1 MKRLTPVFI
10 FLPLL
15 LVSCSVTQ
23 TVSLGSSYGALRG
36 SSQTQISAT
45 DFFVGV
51 VEDLSSWKA
60 NGNNDP
66 VMDVAVS
73 EFAQN
78 VNNSQA
84 SSSVSFRKTGDNDYS
99 GNFSFSDLEKLVS
112 DLCLNNS
119 SQNLITVR
127 REGSRTRIKLLISL
141 ENWDTLTQVVPFL
154 ADRNFAVWGPVYNNP
169 PHDYLTEEDYK
180 ELVAFILGEDGPDA
194 IDASRITIRL
204 NLPSEVKSTNGTI
217 VSKNTVEFSF
227 PLIDFLL
234 LHNPIEFWCEF

>member
-1 MKRLTPVFI
+1 MKRLTPVLI
-10 FLPLL
+10 LLSLL

-23 TVSLGSSYGALRG
+23 SVSLNSSYGALRG

-78 VNNSQA
+78 VKA
-84 SSSVSFRKTGDNDYS
+84 SSASSNVSFKKSAENSYEGS
-99 GNFSFSDLEKLVS
+99 FSFSDLEKLVS
-112 DLCLNNS
+112 DLCLNNPN
-119 SQNLITVR
+119 QTLVTVR
-127 REGSRTRIKLLISL
+127 REGGRTRMKLLISL
-141 ENWDTLTQVVPFL
+141 ENWATLTQVVPFL

-234 LHNPIEFWCEF
+234 LHTPIEFWCEF